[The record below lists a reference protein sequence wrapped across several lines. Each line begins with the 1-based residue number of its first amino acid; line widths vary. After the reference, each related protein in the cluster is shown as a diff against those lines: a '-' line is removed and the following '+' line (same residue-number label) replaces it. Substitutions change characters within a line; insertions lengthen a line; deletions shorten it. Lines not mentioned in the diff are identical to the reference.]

1 MAASRCSRPNT
12 RERRDIGLR
21 SLHSL
26 QPLRHFRNLRRVH
39 ARRQVLS
46 PSMRCELA
54 RQIPAR
60 FAVSDWRLLYSTHVH
75 GMSLATLY
83 NRSEECG
90 GCIVRAAGMHA
101 YAAPGAH
108 AARPRVTIAR
118 VHVSQI
124 AIRAS
129 SGRIFGGFAS
139 EMRSPTPPEKFYG
152 SGESFLFRIDGK
164 LR

>member
-1 MAASRCSRPNT
+1 MARTRHGRAVTRRGGGRSRV
-12 RERRDIGLR
+12 E
-21 SLHSL
+21 
-26 QPLRHFRNLRRVH
+26 
-39 ARRQVLS
+39 AR
-46 PSMRCELA
+46 
-54 RQIPAR
+54 
-60 FAVSDWRLLYSTHVH
+60 
-75 GMSLATLY
+75 
-83 NRSEECG
+83 G
-90 GCIVRAAGMHA
+90 GG
-101 YAAPGAH
+101 GA

-118 VHVSQI
+118 AHVSQI